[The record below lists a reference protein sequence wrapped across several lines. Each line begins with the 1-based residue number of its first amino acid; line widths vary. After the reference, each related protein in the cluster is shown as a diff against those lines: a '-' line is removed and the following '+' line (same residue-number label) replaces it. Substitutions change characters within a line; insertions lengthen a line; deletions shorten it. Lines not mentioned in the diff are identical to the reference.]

1 MALWILKTEPNEFS
15 WADLERDGSTTWNG
29 VTNAQALI
37 HIRAMQPDDQA
48 MMYHTGDE
56 RAIVGIARITTAAY
70 PDPALDNPKLVVVD
84 VAPVQALSQ
93 PVTLAQIKAEP
104 LFADSPLVRQGRLSV
119 VPCTAEQ
126 WQWLLERSA

>member
-37 HIRAMQPDDQA
+37 HIRSMQPDDQA

-56 RAIVGIARITTAAY
+56 RAMVGIARITTAAY

>member
-56 RAIVGIARITTAAY
+56 RAMVGIARITTAAY

>member
-29 VTNAQALI
+29 ITNAQALI

-56 RAIVGIARITTAAY
+56 RAMVGIARITTAAY